1 MNQILT
7 GKGDNKVIKEL
18 IKIANKLDSRGLGK
32 EADMLDNIIRKY
44 SSDYWDG
51 FEPHPEGDEK
61 FDALKGERPKY
72 DHFGRLIALEETEE
86 ASEFDVESF
95 VLNNFINIDPEYSED
110 FQDIEDLWQSSG
122 EEYGHQLLVE
132 YFDSILERL
141 DMEGQQSEESF
152 NKVVEAL
159 EELSYKEEYAS
170 PGHTMSAAVIKGVA
184 SFFRQHLKRS
194 GLIKNDD

>member
-1 MNQILT
+1 ML
-7 GKGDNKVIKEL
+7 KEL
-18 IKIANKLDSRGLGK
+18 IKLANKLDQRDLTK
-32 EADMLDNIIRKY
+32 EADYLDGVIKKY

-51 FEPHPEGDEK
+51 FEPGEK
-61 FDALKGERPKY
+61 YDMLKGKQPKHDHLGRP
-72 DHFGRLIALEETEE
+72 IVSEETEE

-132 YFDSILERL
+132 HFDSILERL

-152 NKVVEAL
+152 DKIIETL
-159 EELSYKEEYAS
+159 EELSYNKENIAYRD
-170 PGHTMSAAVIKGVA
+170 VVKDVA
-184 SFFRQHLKRS
+184 SFFRQHLIRG
-194 GLIKNDD
+194 GLIEGIEE